1 VGKVRQ
7 VLSCSGC
14 GQSVSQWVGRCPG
27 CGEWGT
33 IGDHGPPATGAA
45 PVEPLGSGDEPAE
58 ARIGTGLDGVD
69 RVLGGGLVRGSVA
82 LIAGEPGIGKST
94 LLLQI
99 VGHVAG
105 GGGTCLVAS
114 GEESR
119 AQVAIRARR
128 LGIGPDAA
136 SFVPGRELGHVLDAA
151 RAARPAVLVVDS
163 IQAIRDPSLPS
174 LPGGPA
180 QVRACADALVGLAK
194 SGGVTVLLVG
204 QVTKDGDVAGPRTL
218 EHAVDVVCSFDGD
231 DTTGLRVLAGGKN
244 RFGPEGELAWF
255 EMAAG
260 GLREVDPRDVL
271 APGDGEAGA
280 ATALVTAG
288 RRALAVEVQGLTA
301 FAEGHPRRH
310 VSGLDPRRF
319 GLVAA
324 VVDRAIGLRLTRSEL
339 YGAAAGGLRIDDPGA
354 DLAVAAALASS
365 ATGVP
370 PPPRSAFAGEVSLT
384 GAVRPPRGL
393 GLRLAAAAAAGVR
406 TVYCPGDHDPP
417 GGVRVVRVRRLGE
430 ALTWAR
436 KPRSGRRM
444 AEADEEDRKVGT
456 GIPSRASA

>member
-1 VGKVRQ
+1 M
-7 VLSCSGC
+7 
-14 GQSVSQWVGRCPG
+14 GRCPG

-33 IGDHGPPATGAA
+33 IGEFGPPATGAA
-45 PVEPLGSGDEPAE
+45 PVEPLGLGEESPEP
-58 ARIGTGLDGVD
+58 RIGTALEGMD
-69 RVLGGGLVRGSVA
+69 RVLGGGLVRGSVT

-94 LLLQI
+94 LVLQL

-105 GGGTCLVAS
+105 VEGPCLVAS

-128 LGIGPDAA
+128 LGLATDRV
-136 SFVPGRELGHVLDAA
+136 SFVAGRELGHVLDAA
-151 RAARPAVLVVDS
+151 RAARPAILVVDS
-163 IQAIRDPSLPS
+163 IQAIRDPALPS

-180 QVRACADALVGLAK
+180 QVRACTDALVGLAK
-194 SGGVTVLLVG
+194 TIGVTVLLIG
-204 QVTKDGDVAGPRTL
+204 QVTKDGDVAGPKTL

-231 DTTGLRVLAGGKN
+231 EATGLRVLAGGKN

-255 EMAAG
+255 EMAAE
-260 GLREVDPRDVL
+260 GLREVDSRQVL

-301 FAEGHPRRH
+301 FTEGHPRRH

-324 VVDRAIGLRLTRSEL
+324 VVDRATRLRLTRSEL

-354 DLAVAAALASS
+354 DLAMAAALASS

-384 GAVRPPRGL
+384 GAVRPPPGL

-406 TVYCPGDHDPP
+406 TVFCSGDAAPP
-417 GGVRVVRVRRLGE
+417 RGVRLVRVRRLEE
-430 ALTWAR
+430 ALSWALSRQRRRAASGPDEPDETVGRAASSRRSAR
-436 KPRSGRRM
+436 KCAP
-444 AEADEEDRKVGT
+444 
-456 GIPSRASA
+456 

>member
-1 VGKVRQ
+1 M
-7 VLSCSGC
+7 
-14 GQSVSQWVGRCPG
+14 GRCPG

-45 PVEPLGSGDEPAE
+45 RVEPLGLGDEEPQP
-58 ARIGTGLDGVD
+58 RIATGIDGVD
-69 RVLGGGLVRGSVA
+69 RLFGGGLVRGSVT

-94 LLLQI
+94 LVLQI

-105 GGGTCLVAS
+105 VEGLCLVAS
-114 GEESR
+114 GEETR
-119 AQVAIRARR
+119 AQVSVRARR
-128 LGIGPDAA
+128 LKLPFDRV
-136 SFVPGRELGHVLDAA
+136 SFVAGRELGPVLDAA
-151 RAARPAVLVVDS
+151 RAGRPAILVIDS
-163 IQAIRDPSLPS
+163 IQAIRDPALPS

-194 SGGVTVLLVG
+194 TTGVTVVLIG
-204 QVTKDGDVAGPRTL
+204 QVTKDGDVAGPKTL
-218 EHAVDVVCSFDGD
+218 EHAVDVVCSFDADGA
-231 DTTGLRVLAGGKN
+231 TGLRVLAGGKN
-244 RFGPEGELAWF
+244 RFGPEGEVAWF
-255 EMAAG
+255 EMDPE
-260 GLREVDPRDVL
+260 GLREVDPGRVL
-271 APGDGEAGA
+271 APSDGEVGA

-301 FAEGHPRRH
+301 YTEGHPRRH

-324 VVDRAIGLRLTRSEL
+324 VVDRAIRLRLTRSEL

-384 GAVRPPRGL
+384 GAVRPPAGL
-393 GLRLAAAAAAGVR
+393 ALRLAAAAAAR
-406 TVYCPGDHDPP
+406 IETVFCSGDADPP
-417 GGVRVVRVRRLGE
+417 PGVRVVRVRRLE
-430 ALTWAR
+430 QVLSWAR
-436 KPRSGRRM
+436 KGRRGS
-444 AEADEEDRKVGT
+444 AAGGSVEADETVGAEAR
-456 GIPSRASA
+456 PRWSA